1 MERLAASDNE
11 EKEGMDKYEDE
22 KRLNDDKNGITIIIH
37 KDKGIF
43 LKVKYMQKMTIMLRQ
58 TVMFSGT
65 YGVLENITGAGE

>member
-1 MERLAASDNE
+1 MERLDESDNE

>member
-1 MERLAASDNE
+1 MERLDEFDNE

-43 LKVKYMQKMTIMLRQ
+43 LKVKYMQKMPIMLRQ

>member
-1 MERLAASDNE
+1 MERLDEFDNE

>member
-1 MERLAASDNE
+1 MERLAESDNE

>member
-1 MERLAASDNE
+1 MERLAESDNE

-43 LKVKYMQKMTIMLRQ
+43 LKVKYMQKMTIM
-58 TVMFSGT
+58 
-65 YGVLENITGAGE
+65 